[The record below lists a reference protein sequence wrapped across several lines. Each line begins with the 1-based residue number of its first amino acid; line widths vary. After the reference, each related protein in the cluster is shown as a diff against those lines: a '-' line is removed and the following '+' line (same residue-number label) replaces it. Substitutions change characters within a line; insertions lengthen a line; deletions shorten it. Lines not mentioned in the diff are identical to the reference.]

1 MLRKTC
7 LLLTSVLLA
16 LTAGRAFWVSL
27 GENPFNMS
35 GRTYVEFFQQL
46 DQRIAIPIAIT
57 GVGGTLF
64 AGISAVLYRKERT
77 SFYLLLMAC
86 GLALV
91 ASLVTIVFS
100 VPINQRLATWNP
112 AALPPDYQ
120 QFLRSWWQ
128 WHQVRLV
135 TMFGAMCLVFVAML
149 RT

>member
-1 MLRKTC
+1 MRRNVLSLAIRVQRTLFHTAEAARLRGVLDVEQSALTVQHELPC
-7 LLLTSVLLA
+7 STLRTPQLLLVFVRSPV
-16 LTAGRAFWVSL
+16 
-27 GENPFNMS
+27 
-35 GRTYVEFFQQL
+35 
-46 DQRIAIPIAIT
+46 PIAIT
-57 GVGGTLF
+57 GVGGT
-64 AGISAVLYRKERT
+64 AW
-77 SFYLLLMAC
+77 

-91 ASLVTIVFS
+91 ASLVTIMFS
-100 VPINQRLATWNP
+100 VPINERLATWNP

>member
-7 LLLTSVLLA
+7 LFLTAVLLA
-16 LTAGRAFWVSL
+16 LTAGRAFWVTL

-46 DQRIAIPIAIT
+46 DQRIAVPIAIT

-64 AGISAVLYRKERT
+64 AGISAVLYRNERT

-86 GLALV
+86 ALALV

-100 VPINQRLATWNP
+100 VPINERLATWNP